1 MRKSAYALLALLP
14 FAPFALAANYTLEV
28 NGLACQHCADSLE
41 KQLQTLNGVQ
51 SVEFDLAAKKVEV
64 ATAEGEDLQK
74 EQLEKA
80 VKDSGFTLVKMEKS
94 AAAGGTQ

>member
-14 FAPFALAANYTLEV
+14 FAPFAMAGSYTLEV

-41 KQLQTLNGVQ
+41 KQLQTLDGVQ
-51 SVEFDLAAKKVEV
+51 SVEFDLAAKRVEV
-64 ATAEGEDLQK
+64 ATAEGKDLQQ

-80 VKDSGFTLVKMEKS
+80 VKDSGFTLVKMDKS
-94 AAAGGTQ
+94 GGAQ